1 MRTLARK
8 LTSTATAAAQL
19 YWELVRSATSLV
31 STELRQ

>member
-19 YWELVRSATSLV
+19 YWELARSAANL
-31 STELRQ
+31 LRQ